1 MFIFIIFNCY
11 TYFLVMSLLHKPEY
25 VFDYD
30 ESDDS
35 EGLSKL
41 LWSQFMCKCGKC
53 SVKTGKNFMER
64 LPVYILDEIAK
75 EERMRMDIELAY
87 VCKQKADKMPLPTK
101 DPHRA
106 GLAVKIRV
114 VNAQKRIRLIRGL
127 IVRGVTRIGINDK
140 FVYYDTDD
148 LREMGMYMK

>member
-1 MFIFIIFNCY
+1 
-11 TYFLVMSLLHKPEY
+11 MSLLHTPTY
-25 VFDYD
+25 QFDYN
-30 ESDDS
+30 EEDDS

-64 LPVYILDEIAK
+64 LPVYILDDIAR

-87 VCKQKADKMPLPTK
+87 LCKWNADNLVMPTR

-114 VNAQKRIRLIRGL
+114 LNAQKRMRLVRGL
-127 IVRGVTRIGINDK
+127 VLRGVTRIGINDK
-140 FVYYDTDD
+140 FIYYDTDD
-148 LREMGMYMK
+148 LRKMGMYMR